1 MAKDV
6 VIKLGDFQVLD
17 IKNPINLS
25 TELHWAYVCHN
36 GMRSNGSQPVMVFE
50 VGIYDEQ
57 KDVQRGNSYYLPKS
71 EKIIDCRADT
81 YERRVELEIVGARH
95 FWRLKREI

>member
-36 GMRSNGSQPVMVFE
+36 GMRSNGSQIVMVFE

-57 KDVQRGNSYYLPKS
+57 KDVRRGNSYYVK
-71 EKIIDCRADT
+71 
-81 YERRVELEIVGARH
+81 ELDENST
-95 FWRLKREI
+95 F